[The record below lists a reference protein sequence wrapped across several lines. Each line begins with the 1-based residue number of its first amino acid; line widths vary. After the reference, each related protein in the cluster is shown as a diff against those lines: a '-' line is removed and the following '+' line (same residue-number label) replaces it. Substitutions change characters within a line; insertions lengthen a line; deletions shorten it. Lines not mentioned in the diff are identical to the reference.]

1 MILNYYS
8 SIKYKFHAE
17 SINTKKYNIDLGK
30 NMKMQLRFLVTY
42 SLILLV
48 FINGSHHF
56 LNFVYAQS
64 NNISDARNID
74 TEVNDLLNKIGR
86 GNIIDSTIDSL
97 MQGMGSSLQ
106 PNSSPNTS
114 LQPNSSPNTSLQ
126 PNSSPNT
133 SLQPNSSPNTS
144 LQPNSSPNTS
154 LQPNSSPNTS
164 LQPNSSPNTSLQ
176 PNSSPNTS
184 LHPNS
189 SPNTSPLPNTSSD
202 LNNEIMSILKNQGS
216 SSSTVTTSQTNSP
229 AMKYFAK
236 IVDKNSNNENI
247 ISSNSLTEFN
257 NNLLKFCL
265 DSGIDYSSCN
275 SIIQDSLQAAEFT
288 SSYMGPAKV
297 NTDLIGYTLELK
309 IR

>member
-8 SIKYKFHAE
+8 SIKHKFHAE
-17 SINTKKYNIDLGK
+17 SINTKKYKIDLGK

-48 FINGSHHF
+48 FVNGSHHF

-97 MQGMGSSLQ
+97 MQGMGSSSL
-106 PNSSPNTS
+106 PSSSPNTS
-114 LQPNSSPNTSLQ
+114 LQPSSSPNTSLQ
-126 PNSSPNT
+126 PSSSPNT
-133 SLQPNSSPNTS
+133 SLQPSSSPNTS
-144 LQPNSSPNTS
+144 LQPSSSPNTS
-154 LQPNSSPNTS
+154 LQPS
-164 LQPNSSPNTSLQ
+164 
-176 PNSSPNTS
+176 
-184 LHPNS
+184 S

-216 SSSTVTTSQTNSP
+216 SNSTVTTSQSNSP
-229 AMKYFAK
+229 DMKYFAK
-236 IVDKNSNNENI
+236 IVNKNSNNENI

-257 NNLLKFCL
+257 NDLLKFCL
-265 DSGIDYSSCN
+265 ESGIDYSSCN

-288 SSYMGPAKV
+288 SSYMGPSKV
-297 NTDLIGYTLELK
+297 NTDLIGYTMELK

>member
-17 SINTKKYNIDLGK
+17 SINTKNYNIDLGK

-144 LQPNSSPNTS
+144 LQPNSSPNA
-154 LQPNSSPNTS
+154 
-164 LQPNSSPNTSLQ
+164 
-176 PNSSPNTS
+176 
-184 LHPNS
+184 
-189 SPNTSPLPNTSSD
+189 SPLPNTSSD

>member
-8 SIKYKFHAE
+8 SIKHKFHAE
-17 SINTKKYNIDLGK
+17 SINTKKYKIDLGK

-48 FINGSHHF
+48 FVNGSHHF

-97 MQGMGSSLQ
+97 MQGMGSSSL
-106 PNSSPNTS
+106 PSSSPNTS
-114 LQPNSSPNTSLQ
+114 LQPSSSPNTSLQ
-126 PNSSPNT
+126 PSSSPNT
-133 SLQPNSSPNTS
+133 SLQPS
-144 LQPNSSPNTS
+144 
-154 LQPNSSPNTS
+154 
-164 LQPNSSPNTSLQ
+164 
-176 PNSSPNTS
+176 
-184 LHPNS
+184 S

-216 SSSTVTTSQTNSP
+216 SNSTVTTSQSNSP
-229 AMKYFAK
+229 DMKYFAK
-236 IVDKNSNNENI
+236 IVNKNSNNENI

-257 NNLLKFCL
+257 NDLLKFCL
-265 DSGIDYSSCN
+265 ESGIDYTSCN

-288 SSYMGPAKV
+288 SSYMGPSKV
-297 NTDLIGYTLELK
+297 NTDLIGYTMELK

>member
-1 MILNYYS
+1 
-8 SIKYKFHAE
+8 
-17 SINTKKYNIDLGK
+17 
-30 NMKMQLRFLVTY
+30 MKIQLRFLVTY

-97 MQGMGSSLQ
+97 MQGMDSSSI

-133 SLQPNSSPNTS
+133 S
-144 LQPNSSPNTS
+144 
-154 LQPNSSPNTS
+154 
-164 LQPNSSPNTSLQ
+164 
-176 PNSSPNTS
+176 
-184 LHPNS
+184 
-189 SPNTSPLPNTSSD
+189 PLPNTSSD
-202 LNNEIMSILKNQGS
+202 LNTEIMSILKDQGS
-216 SSSTVTTSQTNSP
+216 SNSTATISQSNSQD
-229 AMKYFAK
+229 MKYFAK
-236 IVDKNSNNENI
+236 IVNKNSNNENI

-257 NNLLKFCL
+257 NSLLNFCVE
-265 DSGIDYSSCN
+265 SGLDYSSCN

-288 SSYMGPAKV
+288 SSYMGPSKV
-297 NTDLIGYTLELK
+297 NTDLIGYTMELK
-309 IR
+309 VR